1 MDDIKTASR
10 FKIRTIAIAGHV
22 HRLSWNACGG
32 GCVTHDANSL
42 WLRVKLS
49 CADFNL
55 AFGGGM
61 CPWIVSEVNR
71 GRLKAENV
79 THEWTDMNLWM
90 RLDNLD
96 LILEV
101 NWTVTLNLKL
111 LGVRLANQ
119 ASFAHINELGE

>member
-1 MDDIKTASR
+1 MDHVETAW
-10 FKIRTIAIAGHV
+10 FEIRAITITGHV
-22 HRLSWNACGG
+22 HRLSRNACGG
-32 GCVTHDANSL
+32 RCVSHDANRL

-55 AFGGGM
+55 TFRGGM
-61 CPWIVSEVNR
+61 RSWIVCKVNR

-79 THEWTDMNLWM
+79 THERTDMDLWV

-119 ASFAHINELGE
+119 ASLAHINELGE

>member
-1 MDDIKTASR
+1 MDHVKPASR

-42 WLRVKLS
+42 RLGVKLS

-55 AFGGGM
+55 AFGGGVR
-61 CPWIVSEVNR
+61 PWIVCEVNR

-79 THEWTDMNLWM
+79 AHERTDMYLWM

-96 LILEV
+96 LILKV
-101 NWTVTLNLKL
+101 NRTVTLNLKL

-119 ASFAHINELGE
+119 ASFAHINELRE